1 MSGISSEQN
10 SKRNPGLDGL
20 RGIAILMVM
29 LFHFTLMP
37 PVAIWDIPLNTFAHY
52 GWTGVD
58 LFFVLSGFLITSILL
73 DAKGHKQY
81 FTNFYA
87 RRMLRVFPL
96 YYAFVAGLLILY
108 PLVGDPGWTREA
120 EVLRDH
126 WWWIWFHMT
135 NWLVARTGDF
145 STATPLGTGGF
156 WSIAIEEQFYL
167 AWPLIVL
174 LLSERQLQWLCGAF
188 FVLSLATRLGMTAV
202 GLSWAAVFT
211 VTFGRVDSL
220 AVGALIATVAR
231 TPTGLNA
238 LRPFV
243 FPIAIATILSFV
255 AIEIM
260 LRVIDRPNYTL
271 ALAVEL
277 SLIAACSGALLVGTM
292 TANLDG
298 IGARLTQSAILRS
311 FGKYSFALYL
321 FHGHLNRWFE
331 KLGFDVYGR
340 GAPSGA
346 GSILAKQLLYLFM
359 AIGFSYLLA
368 FLSWHLYEKHF
379 LRFKA
384 AFPSGRIPSVSNES
398 IEPLSSCQD
407 SPRKSRPTSPDELV
421 G

>member
-1 MSGISSEQN
+1 MSEISSEQE
-10 SKRNPGLDGL
+10 SRRQPGLDGL

-37 PVAIWDIPLNTFAHY
+37 PVATWDKPLYTFARY
-52 GWTGVD
+52 GWAGVD

-73 DAKGHKQY
+73 DAKGRKQY
-81 FTNFYA
+81 FKNFYA

-126 WWWIWFHMT
+126 WWWVWFHMT

-145 STATPLGTGGF
+145 STATPLSTGGF

-167 AWPLIVL
+167 VWPLFVL

-188 FVLSLATRLGMTAV
+188 FLLSLVTRLGMTAV
-202 GLSWAAVFT
+202 GLSWTAVFT
-211 VTFGRVDSL
+211 VTFGRMDSL

-243 FPIAIATILSFV
+243 LPIVIATVLPFV
-255 AIEIM
+255 AIEVM
-260 LRVIDRPNYTL
+260 LRFIERPNYTL

-292 TANLDG
+292 TGNLDG
-298 IGARLTQSAILRS
+298 IGARFTHSTILRS

-331 KLGFDVYGR
+331 KFGFDVQGR
-340 GAPSGA
+340 SAPSSA
-346 GSILAKQLLYLFM
+346 GSIMPRQLLYLFM

-379 LRFKA
+379 LRLKT
-384 AFPSGRIPSVSNES
+384 AFPSGRIPSVEDDSKALSTDCPES
-398 IEPLSSCQD
+398 SGKGHPPSSDEPCA
-407 SPRKSRPTSPDELV
+407 
-421 G
+421 

>member
-1 MSGISSEQN
+1 MSEISSEQE
-10 SKRNPGLDGL
+10 SRRQPGLDGL

-37 PVAIWDIPLNTFAHY
+37 PVATWDKPLYTFARY
-52 GWTGVD
+52 GWAGVD

-73 DAKGHKQY
+73 DAKGRKGVLQK
-81 FTNFYA
+81 
-87 RRMLRVFPL
+87 LLCSPD
-96 YYAFVAGLLILY
+96 VAGISVILR
-108 PLVGDPGWTREA
+108 LCGRGWTREA

-126 WWWIWFHMT
+126 WWWVWFHMT

-167 AWPLIVL
+167 VWPLFVL

-188 FVLSLATRLGMTAV
+188 FLLSLVTRLGMTAV
-202 GLSWAAVFT
+202 GLSWTAVFS
-211 VTFGRVDSL
+211 VTFGRMDSL

-243 FPIAIATILSFV
+243 LPIVIATVLPFV
-255 AIEIM
+255 AIEVM
-260 LRVIDRPNYTL
+260 LRFIERPNYTL

-277 SLIAACSGALLVGTM
+277 SLIAACSGALIVGTM
-292 TANLDG
+292 TGNLDR
-298 IGARLTQSAILRS
+298 IGARFTHSTILRS

-331 KLGFDVYGR
+331 KFGFDVQGR
-340 GAPSGA
+340 SAPSSA
-346 GSILAKQLLYLFM
+346 GSIMPRQLLYLFM
-359 AIGFSYLLA
+359 AIGLSYLLA
-368 FLSWHLYEKHF
+368 FLGWHLYEKHF
-379 LRFKA
+379 LRLKT
-384 AFPSGRIPSVSNES
+384 AFPSGRIPSVEDDSKALSTDCPES
-398 IEPLSSCQD
+398 SGKGHPPSSDEPCA
-407 SPRKSRPTSPDELV
+407 
-421 G
+421 